1 MKKLALTFLFV
12 LFMCGL
18 RAQSYELVIRLNDQS
33 ETTWTDES
41 LRNIYFIDEDDML
54 VVVENE
60 SLATHQYDFAKINK
74 IYFKSGVGVTELNK
88 DEASFVFPN
97 PANNNIR
104 IFGIENQEIEIFST
118 DGKLI
123 LKERYE
129 GKSIDISSLPQGLY
143 LIKTNGQTLKFNKI

>member
-12 LFMCGL
+12 LFMYGL
-18 RAQSYELVIRLNDQS
+18 RSQSYELVIRLNDQS

-41 LRNIYFIDEDDML
+41 LKNIYFIEEDDIL

-60 SLATHQYDFAKINK
+60 SLTTHQYDLAEIDK
-74 IYFKSGVGVTELNK
+74 IYFTNKMSITELNNE
-88 DEASFVFPN
+88 EASFVFPN
-97 PANNNIR
+97 PAKDNIK
-104 IFGIENQEIEIFST
+104 IFGIENQDIEIFST

-129 GKSIDISSLPQGLY
+129 GKAIDISSLSQGLY
-143 LIKTNGQTLKFNKI
+143 LIKTNGKTLKLNKI

>member
-33 ETTWTDES
+33 ETIWTDES

-97 PANNNIR
+97 PANNKIR

-129 GKSIDISSLPQGLY
+129 GKSIDVSSLPKGLF